1 MFITVQFKDKEKNFK
16 GKKYDFKL
24 AKNEAL
30 PRSGDIIR
38 MYNEDGGKCCNG
50 TRVKVVDVKVYSRTA
65 DLRNPIRYE
74 EASLED

>member
-1 MFITVQFKDKEKNFK
+1 MFITVQFKDKNKNFK
-16 GKKYDFKL
+16 GRTYDFKL
-24 AKNEAL
+24 AKDVVP

-65 DLRNPIRYE
+65 DLKKIIRYE
-74 EASLED
+74 EAALDD

>member
-1 MFITVQFKDKEKNFK
+1 MFITVQFKDKNKVFK
-16 GKKYDFKL
+16 GRTYDFKL
-24 AKNEAL
+24 AKDVVP

-65 DLRNPIRYE
+65 DLKKMIRFE
-74 EASLED
+74 KASLED

>member
-1 MFITVQFKDKEKNFK
+1 MFITVQLKDKNKVFK
-16 GKKYDFKL
+16 GRTYDFKL
-24 AKNEAL
+24 AKDVVP

-65 DLRNPIRYE
+65 DLKKMIRFE
-74 EASLED
+74 EAALDN